1 MTTYNL
7 DIIDVI
13 NAQIIEKKELIK
25 EENYYLR
32 NSNEK
37 GQVRFD
43 QIRLWKDNISE
54 LEVLKRNIFRLRNK
68 NVLPKAHDLSLDEQI
83 CELQMKKKREAIK

>member
-7 DIIDVI
+7 NIIDVI
-13 NAQIIEKKELIK
+13 NVQIIETKALIR

-37 GQVRFD
+37 GQVRWD
-43 QIRLWKDNISE
+43 QIRKWEDNIEE
-54 LEVLKRNIFRLRNK
+54 LRVLKKDVIRLINK
-68 NVLPKAHDLSLDEQI
+68 NVLPNPSLDEQI
-83 CELQMKKKREAIK
+83 CELEMKKKRDAIR